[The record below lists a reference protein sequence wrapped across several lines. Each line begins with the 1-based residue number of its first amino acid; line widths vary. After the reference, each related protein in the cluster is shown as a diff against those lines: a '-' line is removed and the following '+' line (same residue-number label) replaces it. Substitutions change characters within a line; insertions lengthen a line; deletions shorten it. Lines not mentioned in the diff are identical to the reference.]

1 MQLFFR
7 PGNLMALR
15 ELALRRTADRVDAQ
29 MRDYRRHHA
38 IEKTWAVKERLL
50 VCVSASPLSARLV
63 RATKRM
69 ADSLRAEWLAVC
81 VETPRYARLSEK
93 DRTRLTQTLN
103 LAEQL
108 GAKTVI
114 LSGHNASEEII
125 AYARAHNVSK
135 IIVGKPIHP
144 RWKDF
149 MRGSFV
155 DDLVRQS
162 GNIDVYIIRGE
173 GDTTLPEPVNR
184 TLQAVTRW
192 GDYLRALLVISF
204 CTLIA
209 RLMFPVFEPGNISM
223 VYLLGIMVVSVLY
236 GRGPALVLAL
246 ISMAL
251 FNFFFL
257 PPYLTFFIHDAEYL
271 VTFPVF
277 VGVALVVSTLTERVW
292 YQADAARQRERR
304 TAALYEMSRE
314 LARTRHTD
322 NLANVA
328 ARHIGS
334 VFDAQVAIL
343 LPDQA
348 AHVKVVTEK
357 SPSTEM
363 NAVEWV
369 FNHGQMA
376 GRSTQT
382 LPTARGLY
390 LPLTASRGTIGVLAV
405 YPTQGRRFDAPDQ
418 LHLLE
423 TFATQATLAIE
434 RAYLASE
441 AEQNRVQVESER
453 LRNTLLSSISHDLR
467 TPLASITGAASALL
481 QENESSQAPE
491 YRRELSE
498 IIYEEATHLNRLVGN
513 LLDMTR
519 LESGGMRLHKEWDL
533 LAEIVAATVNRL
545 EPLLREHPVTTCL
558 PNDLPPVQVDS
569 VLIEQVLTN
578 LIENAVKYTPVGTT
592 ITVSAWK
599 GTDEL
604 TVEVADAG
612 QGLPAGTEE
621 RIFDKFF
628 RAQPNTASGAGLG
641 LAICRGIIEAHGG
654 RIWALNRPEG
664 GAAFRLT
671 LPLEGTPPEVTV
683 EDV

>member
-1 MQLFFR
+1 
-7 PGNLMALR
+7 
-15 ELALRRTADRVDAQ
+15 
-29 MRDYRRHHA
+29 
-38 IEKTWAVKERLL
+38 
-50 VCVSASPLSARLV
+50 
-63 RATKRM
+63 
-69 ADSLRAEWLAVC
+69 
-81 VETPRYARLSEK
+81 
-93 DRTRLTQTLN
+93 
-103 LAEQL
+103 
-108 GAKTVI
+108 
-114 LSGHNASEEII
+114 
-125 AYARAHNVSK
+125 
-135 IIVGKPIHP
+135 
-144 RWKDF
+144 
-149 MRGSFV
+149 
-155 DDLVRQS
+155 
-162 GNIDVYIIRGE
+162 
-173 GDTTLPEPVNR
+173 
-184 TLQAVTRW
+184 
-192 GDYLRALLVISF
+192 
-204 CTLIA
+204 
-209 RLMFPVFEPGNISM
+209 
-223 VYLLGIMVVSVLY
+223 
-236 GRGPALVLAL
+236 
-246 ISMAL
+246 
-251 FNFFFL
+251 
-257 PPYLTFFIHDAEYL
+257 
-271 VTFPVF
+271 
-277 VGVALVVSTLTERVW
+277 
-292 YQADAARQRERR
+292 
-304 TAALYEMSRE
+304 
-314 LARTRHTD
+314 
-322 NLANVA
+322 LANVA